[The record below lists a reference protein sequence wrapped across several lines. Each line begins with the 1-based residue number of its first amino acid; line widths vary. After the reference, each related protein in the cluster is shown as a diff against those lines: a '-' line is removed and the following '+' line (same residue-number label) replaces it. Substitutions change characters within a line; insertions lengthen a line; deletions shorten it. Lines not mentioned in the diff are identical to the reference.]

1 MKDYDFFAERHVIL
15 KGRASG
21 ILRRVYDNKGSFTL
35 SPPKEI
41 MRSAG
46 LTPNTLYETIIL
58 KEGGIAIIP
67 IKDD

>member
-1 MKDYDFFAERHVIL
+1 MKEYMQAEEQITFR
-15 KGRASG
+15 GRASG
-21 ILRRVYDNKGSFTL
+21 ILRRVYDNKGSFAL

-41 MRSAG
+41 MRSIG